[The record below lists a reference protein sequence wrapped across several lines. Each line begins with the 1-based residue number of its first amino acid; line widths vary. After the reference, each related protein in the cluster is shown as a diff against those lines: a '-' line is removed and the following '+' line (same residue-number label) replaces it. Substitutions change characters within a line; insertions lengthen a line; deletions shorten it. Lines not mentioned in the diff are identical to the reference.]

1 MSSIARDRVP
11 ITARRL
17 AAPRSRSSAMN
28 RKWFPI
34 AAVGGF
40 VIIVIL
46 AAVGGYNSLVGKSES
61 VDSSWAQVQNVL
73 QRRADLIPNLVATVK
88 GYAAHEKEIFEQVA
102 SARARLAGARSPA
115 EASAANGQL
124 DSALSRLLVIAENYP
139 QLKANENFVRLQD
152 ELAGTENRIAVE
164 RKRYND
170 DVRGFNQSIR
180 RFPSNM
186 VAKLFSFH
194 SKDYFQGDARSQ
206 QVPEV
211 KF

>member
-1 MSSIARDRVP
+1 
-11 ITARRL
+11 
-17 AAPRSRSSAMN
+17 MN
-28 RKWFPI
+28 RKWFP
-34 AAVGGF
+34 
-40 VIIVIL
+40 L
-46 AAVGGYNSLVGKSES
+46 AAIGGVLVLLVLFSVSRYNSLVGKSET

-102 SARARLAGARSPA
+102 NARAKLAGARTPS
-115 EASAANGQL
+115 EASAANGEL

-139 QLKANENFVRLQD
+139 QLKANENFIRLQD

-170 DVRGFNQSIR
+170 DVRDFNSTIK

-186 VAKLFSFH
+186 VAGMFSFH
-194 SKDYFQGDARSQ
+194 NKDYFQADAKAQ
-206 QVPEV
+206 HAPEV

>member
-1 MSSIARDRVP
+1 
-11 ITARRL
+11 
-17 AAPRSRSSAMN
+17 MN
-28 RKWFPI
+28 RKWFSI
-34 AAVGGF
+34 AAIGGF
-40 VIIVIL
+40 AVIVIL
-46 AAVGGYNSLVGKSES
+46 VAIGGYNSLVGKSES

-88 GYAAHEKEIFEQVA
+88 GYAAHEKEVFEQVA
-102 SARARLAGARSPA
+102 NARAKLAGARTPA
-115 EASAANGQL
+115 EASTANNQL
-124 DSALSRLLVIAENYP
+124 DSALGRLLVISENYP

-170 DVRGFNQSIR
+170 DVREFNQSIK

-194 SKDYFQGDARSQ
+194 NKDYFQGDAKAQ